1 MNRLHRPSRPVAL
14 AGVAAVLAAGALA
27 VSITTAVT
35 SPSAPAASPSFYRA
49 PAAVPELSVGVSCV
63 PGTSTGTATVYVGAH
78 TSSAPWQAALTDAP
92 ADRAG
97 GGAVHP
103 FREWGKSEIGWTDP
117 YPVTGRG
124 TLTLASDQ
132 SWVAVD
138 TSPVPYD
145 CHP

>member
-1 MNRLHRPSRPVAL
+1 MRPARPSRPAAL
-14 AGVAAVLAAGALA
+14 AGGAAVLAAAALA

-35 SPSAPAASPSFYRA
+35 APPAPAASPSFFRA
-49 PAAVPELSVGVSCV
+49 PNAVPELSVGVSCV
-63 PGTSTGTATVYVGAH
+63 PGTNTGTATVYVGAH

-103 FREWGKSEIGWTDP
+103 FREWGKSQVGWTAP

-124 TLTLASDQ
+124 VLTLASDQ
-132 SWVAVD
+132 SWVAVEMG
-138 TSPVPYD
+138 TVPYD